1 MVGTPKYITPEQ
13 ALGHPVDGRTDVY
26 AVGLLLYA
34 LVTGRHAF
42 EDEPDV
48 IGIVDAMRGDGADPL
63 SRHAPE
69 PIPPALD
76 AAVSKALAWDAAQRF
91 QSAAAFADALRA
103 IPGTSEDLVDG
114 PTRVLVRSRGLSR
127 PLYALLVA
135 VSAAIVLGALLLL
148 AGGPG

>member
-1 MVGTPKYITPEQ
+1 M
-13 ALGHPVDGRTDVY
+13 
-26 AVGLLLYA
+26 GLLLYA

-48 IGIVDAMRGDGADPL
+48 IGILDAMRGGGAAPL

-69 PIPPALD
+69 PIPAALD
-76 AAVSKALAWDAAQRF
+76 AVVSKALGWGATQRF
-91 QSAAAFADALRA
+91 PSAAAFGEALRA

-114 PTRVLVRSRGLSR
+114 PTRVLVRARGLAR
-127 PLYALLVA
+127 PVFVLLVA
-135 VSAAIVLGALLLL
+135 VSAALALGALLFL